1 MLQVKFFFLSSISF
15 SSLLKKGR
23 RSRKKL
29 VKTAMDS
36 NGKNHATE
44 LLFAVATGE
53 APTNPQDDG
62 ETGGAWRD
70 PQDDGEWEL
79 ESPTL
84 KLLAQRLRL
93 VRMTASVANNNG
105 MKWPVTV
112 RRASV
117 LVCLFEGAAGE
128 LRVILTRRAGRL
140 SSHSGEVALPGGKRD
155 EEDEDDIATAL
166 REAKEEI
173 GLEPSQVRVVAAF
186 EPFLSKYLLTV
197 TPVLGLL
204 PDKSK
209 FEPIANPSEVE
220 SVFDVPLEMF
230 LKDEAHRYEDLSF
243 RKVVF
248 RVHFFDFE
256 SPAGVKYSIWGLTAA
271 VLIRAASIILQC
283 EPAFIE

>member
-1 MLQVKFFFLSSISF
+1 
-15 SSLLKKGR
+15 
-23 RSRKKL
+23 
-29 VKTAMDS
+29 MDS
-36 NGKNHATE
+36 NGNNHATE
-44 LLFAVATGE
+44 LLVAVAIGE
-53 APTNPQDDG
+53 A
-62 ETGGAWRD
+62 RKD

-93 VRMTASVANNNG
+93 YRAPVGQWARASDEVVWGLWSSVRMTASVADDNG

-128 LRVILTRRAGRL
+128 LRVILTRRAGQL

-173 GLEPSQVRVVAAF
+173 GLEPSQVRVVAVF
-186 EPFLSKYLLTV
+186 EPFLSKHLLIV
-197 TPVLGLL
+197 TPVVGLL

-230 LKDEAHRYEDLSF
+230 LKDEAHRYEDLSW
-243 RKVVF
+243 RNVVF

-256 SPAGVKYSIWGLTAA
+256 SPAGVKYSIWGLTAS

-283 EPAFIE
+283 EPAFIEACPCLEDFSIKEGDL

>member
-1 MLQVKFFFLSSISF
+1 
-15 SSLLKKGR
+15 
-23 RSRKKL
+23 
-29 VKTAMDS
+29 MDS

-44 LLFAVATGE
+44 LLLAVATGE

-93 VRMTASVANNNG
+93 YRAPVGQWARASDEMIWGLWSNVRMTASVANNNG

-186 EPFLSKYLLTV
+186 EPFLSK
-197 TPVLGLL
+197 
-204 PDKSK
+204 
-209 FEPIANPSEVE
+209 
-220 SVFDVPLEMF
+220 
-230 LKDEAHRYEDLSF
+230 DEAHRYEDLSF

-283 EPAFIE
+283 EPAFIEVPAFIEAPPCLEDFSIREVDL